1 MSSPKNKKINNQ
13 DGTLRK
19 FWDKEEQNEA
29 VLKREARDEDV
40 RKLEVR
46 REEERKGHVLNAY
59 R

>member
-29 VLKREARDEDV
+29 VLKREARDEYV